1 MCRYHAPKLEY
12 RPYQWRGAIKGN
24 GRAAADSCGVVILIR
39 STMIREAITSFVDE
53 MPDFAVLGE
62 SNNFDEGYELVK
74 LLQPN
79 LVVVGANPDDF
90 NPATLARRFASNA
103 GLSSKIVVLT
113 TSARQDPVL
122 VNECLQAGVL
132 GYLSLDI
139 ERAAFECSMRAAA
152 QGITVL
158 GAEARASVDFCMTH
172 ILVAPGRNRGFESL
186 SPREKEVL
194 RLMLLGLTNT
204 EVASQLH
211 VSLRTVQLHVTHIL
225 LKMNVR
231 SRTEA
236 IIEALKAGGLLGDA
250 ERVGLP
256 SQHPG

>member
-1 MCRYHAPKLEY
+1 MD
-12 RPYQWRGAIKGN
+12 GN
-24 GRAAADSCGVVILIR
+24 GRVAVGSCGVVILIR
-39 STMIREAITSFVDE
+39 STMVREAITSFVDE
-53 MPDFAVLGE
+53 MPDFSVLGE
-62 SNNFDEGYELVK
+62 SDNLDEGHDLVK
-74 LLQPN
+74 LLHPD

-90 NPATLARRFASNA
+90 NPATLARRFASDA
-103 GLSSKIVVLT
+103 EISSKIVVLT
-113 TSARQDPVL
+113 TRARHDPVL

-139 ERAAFECSMRAAA
+139 ERASFECAIRAAA

-158 GAEARASVDFCMTH
+158 GAEARAVVDFSMSH
-172 ILVAPGRNRGFESL
+172 ISGAPGHNRDFESL
-186 SPREKEVL
+186 SPREQEVL
-194 RLMLLGLTNT
+194 RLMLMGLTNT

-236 IIEALKAGGLLGDA
+236 IIEALKAGGPLSDA
-250 ERVGLP
+250 EQVGLP
-256 SQHPG
+256 SQHPR

>member
-1 MCRYHAPKLEY
+1 MD
-12 RPYQWRGAIKGN
+12 GN
-24 GRAAADSCGVVILIR
+24 GRSAASSYGVVILLR
-39 STMIREAITSFVDE
+39 STMMREAIASFVDE
-53 MPDFAVLGE
+53 MPDFSVLGE
-62 SNNFDEGYELVK
+62 SDNLDEGYELVK
-74 LLQPN
+74 LVQPD

-90 NPATLARRFASNA
+90 NPATLARRFASDA
-103 GLSSKIVVLT
+103 EISSKIVVLT
-113 TSARQDPVL
+113 TRVRHDPVL

-139 ERAAFECSMRAAA
+139 ERESFECAMRAAA

-158 GAEARASVDFCMTH
+158 GAEARAVVDLSMSH
-172 ILVAPGRNRGFESL
+172 ISGTPGRSRGFDSL
-186 SPREKEVL
+186 SPREQEVL

-236 IIEALKAGGLLGDA
+236 IIEALKAGGPLSEA
-250 ERVGLP
+250 EKVGLP
-256 SQHPG
+256 TQHPQ

>member
-1 MCRYHAPKLEY
+1 MRE
-12 RPYQWRGAIKGN
+12 N
-24 GRAAADSCGVVILIR
+24 GRAAVGSCGVIILIR
-39 STMIREAITSFVDE
+39 STMMREAITSFVDE
-53 MPDFAVLGE
+53 MPDFVVLGE
-62 SNNFDEGYELVK
+62 SDNFDEGYELVK
-74 LLQPN
+74 LLQPD

-90 NPATLARRFASNA
+90 NPATLAKRFASDTEI
-103 GLSSKIVVLT
+103 SSKILVLT
-113 TSARQDPVL
+113 TRARQDPML

-139 ERAAFECSMRAAA
+139 ERAAFECAMRAAA

-158 GAEARASVDFCMTH
+158 GTEARASVDFHMTH
-172 ILVAPGRNRGFESL
+172 IPSAAGHFESL
-186 SPREKEVL
+186 SPREQEVL

-211 VSLRTVQLHVTHIL
+211 VSLRTIQLHVTHIL

-236 IIEALKAGGLLGDA
+236 IIEALKTGGLLSDA

-256 SQHPG
+256 SQHTQ

>member
-1 MCRYHAPKLEY
+1 MCRYHDPKLEY

-24 GRAAADSCGVVILIR
+24 GRAAAGSCGVVILIR

-113 TSARQDPVL
+113 TRARQDPVL

-139 ERAAFECSMRAAA
+139 ERAAFECAMRAAA

-158 GAEARASVDFCMTH
+158 GVEARTSVDFCMTH
-172 ILVAPGRNRGFESL
+172 IPGAPGRNRGFESL

-211 VSLRTVQLHVTHIL
+211 VSLRTIQLHVTHIL
-225 LKMNVR
+225 LKMSVR

-250 ERVGLP
+250 ERVDLP
-256 SQHPG
+256 SQHPQ

>member
-1 MCRYHAPKLEY
+1 M
-12 RPYQWRGAIKGN
+12 KGS

-62 SNNFDEGYELVK
+62 SNNFDEGFELVK
-74 LLQPN
+74 LLQPD

-90 NPATLARRFASNA
+90 NPATLARRFASDA
-103 GLSSKIVVLT
+103 RLSSKIVVLT
-113 TSARQDPVL
+113 TRARQDPVL

-139 ERAAFECSMRAAA
+139 ERAAFECAMRAAA

-158 GAEARASVDFCMTH
+158 GAEARTSVDFCMTH
-172 ILVAPGRNRGFESL
+172 ISGAPGRNRGFESL

-211 VSLRTVQLHVTHIL
+211 VSLRTIQLHVTHIL
-225 LKMNVR
+225 LKMSVR

-250 ERVGLP
+250 ERVDLP
-256 SQHPG
+256 SQHPQ

>member
-1 MCRYHAPKLEY
+1 MDGTSRSAV
-12 RPYQWRGAIKGN
+12 G
-24 GRAAADSCGVVILIR
+24 SCGVVILIR
-39 STMIREAITSFVDE
+39 STMVREAITSFVDE
-53 MPDFAVLGE
+53 IPDFSVLGE
-62 SNNFDEGYELVK
+62 SDNLDEGYELVK
-74 LLQPN
+74 LVHPD

-90 NPATLARRFASNA
+90 NPATLARRFASDA
-103 GLSSKIVVLT
+103 EISSKIVVLT
-113 TSARQDPVL
+113 TKARHDPVL

-139 ERAAFECSMRAAA
+139 ERAAFECAMRAAA

-158 GAEARASVDFCMTH
+158 GADARASVDFHMTH
-172 ILVAPGRNRGFESL
+172 IPGAAGRNSGFESL
-186 SPREKEVL
+186 SPREQEVL

-225 LKMNVR
+225 VKMNVR

-236 IIEALKAGGLLGDA
+236 IIEALKAGGTLSDA
-250 ERVGLP
+250 EQVDLP
-256 SQHPG
+256 SQHPQ

>member
-1 MCRYHAPKLEY
+1 MD
-12 RPYQWRGAIKGN
+12 GN
-24 GRAAADSCGVVILIR
+24 GRSAASSYGVVILIR
-39 STMIREAITSFVDE
+39 SAMVREAITGFVDE
-53 MPDFAVLGE
+53 MPDFSALGE
-62 SNNFDEGYELVK
+62 SDNLDEGYELVK
-74 LLQPN
+74 LLQPD

-90 NPATLARRFASNA
+90 NPATLARRFAGDSEI
-103 GLSSKIVVLT
+103 SSKIVVLT
-113 TSARQDPVL
+113 TRARHDPVL

-139 ERAAFECSMRAAA
+139 EKAAFECAMRAAA

-158 GAEARASVDFCMTH
+158 GAEARASVDFSMSH
-172 ILVAPGRNRGFESL
+172 VSGAPGSSRIFDSL
-186 SPREKEVL
+186 SPREHEVL

-225 LKMNVR
+225 VKMNVR

-236 IIEALKAGGLLGDA
+236 IIEALKAGGTLNDA
-250 ERVGLP
+250 ETVGLP
-256 SQHPG
+256 SQNPG

>member
-1 MCRYHAPKLEY
+1 MD
-12 RPYQWRGAIKGN
+12 GN
-24 GRAAADSCGVVILIR
+24 GRAAASSYGVVILLR
-39 STMIREAITSFVDE
+39 STMMREAITSFVDE
-53 MPDFAVLGE
+53 MPDFSVLGE
-62 SNNFDEGYELVK
+62 SDNLDEGYELVK
-74 LLQPN
+74 LVQPD

-90 NPATLARRFASNA
+90 NPATLARRFASDS

-113 TSARQDPVL
+113 TRVRHDPAL

-139 ERAAFECSMRAAA
+139 ERAAFESAMRAAA

-158 GAEARASVDFCMTH
+158 GAEARASVDFSMSH
-172 ILVAPGRNRGFESL
+172 ISGAAGNNRSFESL
-186 SPREKEVL
+186 SPREQEVL

-225 LKMNVR
+225 VKMNVR

-236 IIEALKAGGLLGDA
+236 IIEALKAGGPSDA
-250 ERVGLP
+250 ERADLP
-256 SQHPG
+256 SQNPR

>member
-1 MCRYHAPKLEY
+1 MR
-12 RPYQWRGAIKGN
+12 GN
-24 GRAAADSCGVVILIR
+24 GRAAVGSCGVVILIR
-39 STMIREAITSFVDE
+39 SAMMREAITSFVDE

-62 SNNFDEGYELVK
+62 SDNLDEGYELVK
-74 LLQPN
+74 LLQPD

-90 NPATLARRFASNA
+90 NPATLARRFASDSEI
-103 GLSSKIVVLT
+103 SSKIVVLT
-113 TSARQDPVL
+113 TRARQGPVL

-139 ERAAFECSMRAAA
+139 ERASFECAMRAAA

-158 GAEARASVDFCMTH
+158 GTEARASVDSHMTR
-172 ILVAPGRNRGFESL
+172 IPSAAGRNPGFESL
-186 SPREKEVL
+186 SPREQEVL

-225 LKMNVR
+225 LKINVR

-236 IIEALKAGGLLGDA
+236 IIEALKAGGLLNDA
-250 ERVGLP
+250 ERIGLP
-256 SQHPG
+256 SQHPR

>member
-1 MCRYHAPKLEY
+1 MKR
-12 RPYQWRGAIKGN
+12 N
-24 GRAAADSCGVVILIR
+24 GRAATGSCGVVILIR
-39 STMIREAITSFVDE
+39 STMMREAITSFVNE

-62 SNNFDEGYELVK
+62 SNNFDEGYELSK
-74 LLQPN
+74 LLQPD

-90 NPATLARRFASNA
+90 NPATLARWFASDA

-113 TSARQDPVL
+113 TRARQDPVL

-139 ERAAFECSMRAAA
+139 DRAAFECALRAAA

-158 GAEARASVDFCMTH
+158 GAEARAVVDFSMTH
-172 ILVAPGRNRGFESL
+172 ISGAPGHNRGFESL
-186 SPREKEVL
+186 SPREQEVL

-236 IIEALKAGGLLGDA
+236 IIEALKAGVLLSHA
-250 ERVGLP
+250 ERVDLL
-256 SQHPG
+256 SQHPQ

>member
-39 STMIREAITSFVDE
+39 STMMREAITSFVDE

-113 TSARQDPVL
+113 TRARQDPVL

-158 GAEARASVDFCMTH
+158 GAEARTSVDFCMTH
-172 ILVAPGRNRGFESL
+172 IPGAPGRNRGFESL

-211 VSLRTVQLHVTHIL
+211 VSLRTIQLHVTHIL
-225 LKMNVR
+225 LKMSVR

-250 ERVGLP
+250 ERVDLP
-256 SQHPG
+256 SQHPQ

>member
-1 MCRYHAPKLEY
+1 MDGTSRSAV
-12 RPYQWRGAIKGN
+12 G
-24 GRAAADSCGVVILIR
+24 SCGVVILIR
-39 STMIREAITSFVDE
+39 STMVREAITSFVDE
-53 MPDFAVLGE
+53 IPDFSVLGE
-62 SNNFDEGYELVK
+62 SDNLDEGYELVK
-74 LLQPN
+74 LVHPD

-90 NPATLARRFASNA
+90 NPATLARRFASDA
-103 GLSSKIVVLT
+103 EISSKIVVLT
-113 TSARQDPVL
+113 TRARHDPVL

-139 ERAAFECSMRAAA
+139 ERASFECAIRAAA

-158 GAEARASVDFCMTH
+158 GAEARAVVDFSMSH
-172 ILVAPGRNRGFESL
+172 ISSAPGHSRGFESL
-186 SPREKEVL
+186 SPREQEVL

-225 LKMNVR
+225 VKMNVR

-236 IIEALKAGGLLGDA
+236 IIEALKAGGTLSDA
-250 ERVGLP
+250 EQVDLP
-256 SQHPG
+256 SQHPQ